1 MSLEDFLSSEND
13 QILRELAED
22 PNKNIGIILF
32 SLSHTL
38 PIAVSKDLA
47 GREVVIIFDSVPS
60 ERMSS
65 EVPHHFRD
73 IKFSK

>member
-22 PNKNIGIILF
+22 PNKKIGII
-32 SLSHTL
+32 LSHTL